1 MKVILILMAVVVL
14 GYGCSPSQRWAYEA
28 RPGLIFVGG
37 FVLYYDSEAPL
48 SYQAL
53 TSHERPDDA
62 MIVGEV
68 MGDSCQHGLSIPI
81 IFSATDRT
89 SVSGAN
95 GDGSYK
101 KALLNIREKH
111 PDLVGLYD
119 VKVDVHKWSILTYS
133 RECTV
138 VVAQGF
144 TRSGL
149 EGPLQLSAK
158 MKARA
163 PHGFPR

>member
-1 MKVILILMAVVVL
+1 MKVVLMLMGLFVL
-14 GYGCSPSQRWAYEA
+14 ASGCSPLQRSAYEA
-28 RPGLIFVGG
+28 RSGLIFVGG

-48 SYQAL
+48 SYQTL
-53 TSHERPDDA
+53 THNERPDDVVS
-62 MIVGEV
+62 VGEV

-81 IFSATDRT
+81 IFSATDRL
-89 SVSGAN
+89 SVSGAK

-101 KALLNIREKH
+101 KALLHIKEQH
-111 PDLVGLYD
+111 PDLIGLYD

-144 TRSGL
+144 TR
-149 EGPLQLSAK
+149 PSADESLRISFK
-158 MKARA
+158 
-163 PHGFPR
+163 

>member
-1 MKVILILMAVVVL
+1 MRAVLLLIVVCVC
-14 GYGCSPSQRWAYEA
+14 GSGCSPSQRWAYEA
-28 RPGLIFVGG
+28 RPGLIYVGG

-48 SYQAL
+48 SYQTL
-53 TSHERPDDA
+53 TAHERPDDVVS
-62 MIVGEV
+62 VGEV

-81 IFSATDRT
+81 IFSATDRL
-89 SVSGAN
+89 SVSGAK

-101 KALLNIREKH
+101 KALLHIREQN
-111 PDLVGLYD
+111 PDLAGLYD

-144 TRSGL
+144 TRPGS
-149 EGPLQLSAK
+149 EDPFMVSVD
-158 MKARA
+158 
-163 PHGFPR
+163 